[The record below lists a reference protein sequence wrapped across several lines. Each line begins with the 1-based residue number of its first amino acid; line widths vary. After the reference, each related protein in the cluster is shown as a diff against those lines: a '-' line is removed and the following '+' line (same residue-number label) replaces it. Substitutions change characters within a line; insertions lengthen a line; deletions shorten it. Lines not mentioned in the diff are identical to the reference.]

1 MVREDVENL
10 SELSEDVKYVKRELE
25 RQNKLTFLAK
35 KFLAEKNLDDLEE
48 YKEKEVDKV
57 LTDLGANTVD
67 VEDKLVVA
75 FVAMCCK
82 GLQCDTMRRNATQCD
97 TMRYNAIQCDT
108 MRYNA
113 TQCDT
118 MQYNAI

>member
-48 YKEKEVDKV
+48 YKEKEVAKV

-82 GLQCDTMRRNATQCD
+82 GLQCDTMRRNA
-97 TMRYNAIQCDT
+97 IQCDT
-108 MRYNA
+108 MRYN
-113 TQCDT
+113 TIQYLTIYFGTIRCDT
-118 MQYNAI
+118 IQCM